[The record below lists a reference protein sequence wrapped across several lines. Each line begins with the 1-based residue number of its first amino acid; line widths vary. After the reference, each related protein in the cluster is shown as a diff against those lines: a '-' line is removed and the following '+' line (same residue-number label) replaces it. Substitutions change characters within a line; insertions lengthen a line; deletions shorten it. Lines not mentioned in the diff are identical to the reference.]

1 MSEDREDSVRPVE
14 EGDPPPLLK
23 RLLFGAVAGVVV
35 MVLGGGLIGTSV
47 SIWEGILGTLAAGCT
62 FGVIT
67 VVVGPWAAPERYK
80 EFCVGCIAG
89 GAAGTAGWL
98 IAQPSSPMLLTLGSG
113 VLLGALLSLFR

>member
-1 MSEDREDSVRPVE
+1 MSEEREDSVRPVE
-14 EGDPPPLLK
+14 GETPPLLK
-23 RLLFGAVAGVVV
+23 RLLFGAIAGVLV

-62 FGVIT
+62 LGVIT
-67 VVVGPWAAPERYK
+67 VVVGPWAAPERFK

-98 IAQPSSPMLLTLGSG
+98 IAQPSSPMLFTLGSG

>member
-14 EGDPPPLLK
+14 GDSLPLLK
-23 RLLFGAVAGVVV
+23 RFLFGAIAGVVV
-35 MVLGGGLIGTSV
+35 MVLGGGLLGTSV

-62 FGVIT
+62 LGVIT
-67 VVVGPWAAPERYK
+67 VVVGPWAAQDRIR

-98 IAQPSSPMLLTLGSG
+98 IAQPSSPMLLTIGSG
-113 VLLGALLSLFR
+113 VLLGALLYLFG

>member
-1 MSEDREDSVRPVE
+1 MSEDRQDSPKPV

-23 RLLFGAVAGVVV
+23 RLLFGAIAGVVV
-35 MVLGGGLIGTSV
+35 MVLGGGLLGTSV

-67 VVVGPWAAPERYK
+67 VVGGPWAAPDRFK

-98 IAQPSSPMLLTLGSG
+98 IAQPSSPILLTIGSG
-113 VLLGALLSLFR
+113 VLLGALLSLFG

>member
-14 EGDPPPLLK
+14 GETPPLLK

-35 MVLGGGLIGTSV
+35 MVLGGGLIWTSV

-67 VVVGPWAAPERYK
+67 VVVGPWAAPDRFK
-80 EFCVGCIAG
+80 EFCVGSIAG

>member
-1 MSEDREDSVRPVE
+1 MSEDREDSARSVE
-14 EGDPPPLLK
+14 GETPPLLK
-23 RLLFGAVAGVVV
+23 RLLFGAIAGVVV

-47 SIWEGILGTLAAGCT
+47 SIWEGTLGTLAAGCT
-62 FGVIT
+62 LGVIT
-67 VVVGPWAAPERYK
+67 VVVGPWAAQDRLK

>member
-1 MSEDREDSVRPVE
+1 MSEDREDSVRPV

-23 RLLFGAVAGVVV
+23 RLLFGAIASVVV
-35 MVLGGGLIGTSV
+35 MVLDGGLLGTSV
-47 SIWEGILGTLAAGCT
+47 SIWEGILGTLAAGST

-67 VVVGPWAAPERYK
+67 GVVGPWAAPDRFK

-98 IAQPSSPMLLTLGSG
+98 IVQPSSPMLLTIGSG
-113 VLLGALLSLFR
+113 VLLGALLSLFG

>member
-1 MSEDREDSVRPVE
+1 LSEDREDGSQQPH
-14 EGDPPPLLK
+14 GDENPLLK
-23 RLLFGAVAGVVV
+23 RALIGAIMGIFV

-67 VVVGPWAAPERYK
+67 GVALPWVAPNRIMG
-80 EFCVGCIAG
+80 FCVCVMVG

-98 IAQPSSPMLLTLGSG
+98 IAQPGSPAVVTIGGG
-113 VLLGALLSLFR
+113 VLLGALLYLFG